1 VPEDRAERRLT
12 TILAADVVGYSR
24 LMAADEAGTLTSLKA
39 IRREL
44 FEPKTTA
51 HHGRVV
57 KLIGDGTL
65 MEFGSVVDAVNFAV
79 DVQQAIAERNADV
92 PEDRRVIYRIG
103 INIGDIM
110 VEGDDIYGNGVN
122 VAARLEA
129 LAEPGGI
136 CVSRTV
142 FDHVKGKV
150 DFTFGDLGEQQV
162 KNIPQPVQV
171 FRILLGAPPA
181 DLKTATATNSQA
193 QPLPLPDKPSVAV
206 LPFTNM
212 SADPEQEYFS
222 DGVTDDIITELSRF
236 HDLFVIARNSSFS
249 YRGKAGNVQ
258 KIAAELGVRYVLEGG
273 VRTAGKRIRIN
284 AQLIEAESGYNLW
297 VERYDRDLDD
307 VFALQ
312 DEISQKV
319 AATVVGQLRVTAQE
333 RARRK
338 PAESLQAYDYLL
350 QGRSIV
356 GDTEENNLR
365 AKRAY
370 EKAIELDPACA
381 RAYVGLSQH
390 HIIDEFSNWGASPE
404 RSREL
409 ALECAVKAASLDKFD
424 SEVQWRVGFVYTCRG
439 NFEEA
444 KVYLDRALELN
455 SNDADA
461 HTVMGVYL
469 TGIGEADEAVA
480 FCEGAM
486 RLNPFCPGYYHWNL
500 AKAYYCARRYDE
512 VLGLMKE
519 YVSRYPK
526 FMNPRRV
533 LAAAYAQLGRLEE
546 AKKETEIIL
555 GVEPGISL
563 KKIRERVEMQWK
575 NAGDQEHWIDGLRLA
590 GFPE

>member
-1 VPEDRAERRLT
+1 
-12 TILAADVVGYSR
+12 
-24 LMAADEAGTLTSLKA
+24 
-39 IRREL
+39 
-44 FEPKTTA
+44 
-51 HHGRVV
+51 VV

-65 MEFGSVVDAVNFAV
+65 MEFGSVVDSVNFAV
-79 DVQQAIAERNADV
+79 DVQRAMALRNTDA
-92 PEDRRVIYRIG
+92 PEDQRMTYRIG

-150 DFTFGDLGEQQV
+150 DFTFEDLGKQQV

-171 FRILLGAPPA
+171 FRVLFGAPPA
-181 DLKTATATNSQA
+181 DLNAATTTQA
-193 QPLPLPDKPSVAV
+193 KPLPLPDKPSVAV

-249 YRGKAGNVQ
+249 YRGKAENVQ

-284 AQLIEAESGYNLW
+284 AQLIEAESGYHLW
-297 VERYDRDLDD
+297 AERYDRDLDD

-319 AATVVGQLRVTAQE
+319 ASTVVGKLRVTAQE

-350 QGRSIV
+350 QGRSIM

-381 RAYVGLSQH
+381 RAYTGLSQH
-390 HIIDEFSNWGASPE
+390 HMIDEFSNWGESPE

-409 ALECAVKAASLDKFD
+409 ALECAVKAAALDRFD
-424 SEVQWRVGFVYTCRG
+424 SEVQWRVGFVYTHRG
-439 NFEEA
+439 DFEEA
-444 KVYLDRALELN
+444 KLYLDRALELN
-455 SNDADA
+455 PNDADA
-461 HTVMGVYL
+461 LTVMGVYL
-469 TGIGEADEAVA
+469 TGVGEADEAVD
-480 FCEGAM
+480 FCERAM
-486 RLNPFCPGYYHWNL
+486 RLNPFCPGYYLWNL
-500 AKAYYCARRYDE
+500 ATACYCARRYED
-512 VLGLMKE
+512 VLVSMKE
-519 YVSRYPK
+519 YLSRYPK
-526 FMNPRRV
+526 FIRPRRV
-533 LAAAYAQLGRLEE
+533 LAAAYAQLGRIDE
-546 AKKETEIIL
+546 AQKETEIIL
-555 GVEPGISL
+555 AAEPNTSL
-563 KKIRERVEMQWK
+563 KRVRENDTLVWK
-575 NAGDQEHWIDGLRLA
+575 KAGDQEHWIDGLRLA